1 MIQFIAGIAMGVV
14 ILLFAF
20 IVYTVIVEDKRK

>member
-1 MIQFIAGIAMGVV
+1 MIQFIVGIAIGVV

>member
-1 MIQFIAGIAMGVV
+1 MIQFIAGIAIGMVV
-14 ILLFAF
+14 LLFAF